1 MAVDTRSIR
10 LERDDLRRQ
19 LTASQAA
26 LAALREKVNAR
37 LSKYTGTPKQIKL
50 KVAEQFFDREAER
63 SRKLKVA
70 KSDKNRKAVLR
81 LVKVSEPLMHIL

>member
-37 LSKYTGTPKQIKL
+37 LSKYTRTPEQKL